1 MRLNICLKNACI
13 MDWKR
18 EINPDFLQFLTKE
31 GTPLDYILDSFPD
44 IVVIED
50 LNFKIIAVNK
60 SVESI
65 LGYKTSELIGEPVKR
80 FYADPADFKYT
91 ERENF
96 FEDSDN
102 HSITFETQYRKRD
115 GGILEAET
123 ILKKIPN
130 SNGDVIGYLGVV
142 RDISK
147 RKQASRE
154 IQKFYSLPLNLMC
167 TATPEAYFK
176 DINVE
181 FEKVLGYT
189 QKELLKM
196 PFTELTHPDDLERT
210 MDKVGKLVSGEQDT
224 VVDFENRVSR
234 KDGTYCWLAWT
245 ATFDEKSG
253 LLYIIG
259 KEINDRKKLEQE
271 LIDAKEKAEEAN
283 KAKSHF
289 VANMSHE
296 IRTPMNSILGFAD
309 MMKELADSDLE
320 KEYIENIRKSGKS
333 LLKLIND
340 ILDLSKIESGK
351 KDVNINP
358 VNVDRVLEEVKS
370 IFALQAGDKGLELR
384 STISKDLP
392 AALLLDEM
400 KLRQILI
407 NLMGNAIKFTEEGF
421 IEIGITSEEISKT
434 ESHVNLEIHIK
445 DTGIGI
451 SKERQDRIFR
461 EFEQEDYS
469 TSDKYGGTGLGL
481 SISNRLAQLMN
492 GSVKVESIQGSGSTF
507 TLYLPD
513 VPISTMLE
521 ESQNKAEKRFDVA
534 LNKGR
539 ILVVDDIKLNRQ
551 LIVEF
556 LKGYPIQVLEAVNG
570 IEAVNISSE
579 EDLDLVFMDIKMP
592 QMDGVEAMRHI
603 KTKNKTLP
611 IVALT
616 ASLFDV
622 HQEKTSDLW
631 FDGYLRK
638 PVNRMLILEELERYI
653 GLEKGQEERSAIKNR
668 MNAEKTTPDRLS
680 KNDRN
685 ELAQKLESE
694 VSDVISELDTE
705 SIMMDQYK
713 EILEDLKSIENEFP
727 ASELTAFNNQLE
739 TAINLFD
746 IDKIRELMLNK
757 YSRFVSSL
765 KS

>member
-1 MRLNICLKNACI
+1 ME
-13 MDWKR
+13 WKKDLS
-18 EINPDFLQFLTKE
+18 PDLVHFLTQK

-50 LNFKIIAVNK
+50 LNFNLVAVNE
-60 SVESI
+60 SAESI
-65 LGYKTSELIGEPVKR
+65 LGYKSSELIGEPVKR
-80 FYADPADFKYT
+80 FYADPADF
-91 ERENF
+91 ENRETGTLFNG
-96 FEDSDN
+96 SDKK
-102 HSITFETQYRKRD
+102 SITFEARYRKKNGD
-115 GGILEAET
+115 ILEAET
-123 ILKKIPN
+123 VLKKILN
-130 SNGDVIGYLGVV
+130 NKGRLIGYLGVV

-154 IQKFYSLPLNLMC
+154 VQKFYSLPLNLMC
-167 TATPEAYFK
+167 TATAEGYFK
-176 DINVE
+176 DINAE

-189 QKELLKM
+189 QKELLKI
-196 PFTELTHPDDLERT
+196 PFTELTHPDDLKKT
-210 MDKVGKLVSGEQDT
+210 MNKVGKLVSGEQDT

-245 ATFDEKSG
+245 GTFDEKTG

-259 KEINDRKKLEQE
+259 KDVNERKKLEQE

-309 MMKELADSDLE
+309 MMKELADSELE
-320 KEYIENIRKSGKS
+320 KEYVENIRKSGKN

-351 KDVNINP
+351 KDVSIYP
-358 VNVDRVLEEVKS
+358 VDVVRVVDEVKS
-370 IFALQAGDKGLELR
+370 IFALQAGDKGLEVR
-384 STISKDLP
+384 STINKDLP

-407 NLMGNAIKFTEEGF
+407 NLMGNAMKFTGEGF
-421 IEIGITSEEISKT
+421 IEIGVKSEEISET
-434 ESHVNLEIHIK
+434 ESHVNLEIYIK

-451 SKERQDRIFR
+451 SEERQGRIFR

-481 SISNRLAQLMN
+481 SISYRLAQLMN
-492 GSVKVESIQGSGSTF
+492 GSVEVHSVQGKGSTF

-521 ESQNKAEKRFDVA
+521 ETQDTTEKQYDIA
-534 LNKGR
+534 LNKGK
-539 ILVVDDIKLNRQ
+539 ILVVDDIQLNRR

-556 LKGYPIQVLEAVNG
+556 LRGYPIQVIEAKNGFEAVR
-570 IEAVNISSE
+570 IAE
-579 EDLDLVFMDIKMP
+579 EENLDLIFMDIKMP
-592 QMDGVEAMRHI
+592 QMNGVDAMRQI
-603 KTKNKTLP
+603 KVNNKSLP

-616 ASLFDV
+616 ASGFDMQ
-622 HQEKTSDLW
+622 HEKEKGLW

-638 PVNRMLILEELERYI
+638 PVNRMHILEELERYI
-653 GLEKGQEERSAIKNR
+653 GLEKGQEDRSAIKMR
-668 MNAEKTTPDRLS
+668 RESEKATSDGLTEGEQ
-680 KNDRN
+680 N
-685 ELAQKLESE
+685 ELVQKLERE
-694 VSDVISELDTE
+694 ISDVISELDTE
-705 SIMMDQYK
+705 SIMMGQYK
-713 EILEDLKSIENEFP
+713 EILKDLKSIETEFP
-727 ASELTAFNNQLE
+727 AAQLVAFNNQLE
-739 TAINLFD
+739 SAINLFD
-746 IDKIRELMLNK
+746 VSRIRELITQK
-757 YSRFVSSL
+757 YSTLVDSL
-765 KS
+765 QN